1 MKVVNRIKAN
11 KQFAL
16 IVHSGRAKSNR
27 SYVVHFAPNN
37 LPYMRVGISV
47 SSKVGNAVVR
57 NRIKRQVRAMSDSMF
72 DYNKVSFDLVIIVK
86 KNFLDNDYQT
96 NKSLL
101 SELVLVQ
108 IGKNE

>member
-16 IVHSGRAKSNR
+16 IIHGGRAKSNR
-27 SYVVHFAPNN
+27 SYVVHFAPTN

-72 DYNKVSFDLVIIVK
+72 DYNKASFDLVIIVK

>member
-11 KQFAL
+11 KDFAL
-16 IVHSGRAKSNR
+16 TIRNGHTRSNR
-27 SYVVHFAPNN
+27 SYVVHFAQNN
-37 LPYMRVGISV
+37 LVYMRVGISV
-47 SSKVGNAVVR
+47 SSKLGNAVSR
-57 NRIKRQVRAMSDSMF
+57 NRIKRQVRAMCDSLL
-72 DYNKVSFDLVIIVK
+72 DYDKASLDVFIIVRK
-86 KNFLDNDYQT
+86 SFLDNNYQI

>member
-16 IVHSGRAKSNR
+16 TIRNGRARSNH
-27 SYVVHFAPNN
+27 SYVLHIAPNN

-47 SSKVGNAVVR
+47 SSKIGNAVVR
-57 NRIKRQVRAMSDSMF
+57 NRIKRQVRAMSDGLF
-72 DYNKVSFDLVIIVK
+72 DYNKMSIDLVIVIR
-86 KNFLDNDYQT
+86 KNFLENDYQT

-108 IGKNE
+108 IGKNG